1 MTLAGQADR
10 FALYERAVQEP
21 AVQVRV
27 VEDLFR
33 ARTGR
38 APVDLREDFAGT
50 ALFARTF
57 VQGDPARRAW
67 AVDLDPAPLAWARA
81 RGVGDEPRL
90 TLVQADV
97 VDVGPPAVPPVDV
110 VVALNYSFF
119 LLTERARLRAYLARA
134 REGLRPGGAL
144 VLEVAGGPELQE
156 RGEEAT
162 DHGDFTFVWDQQ
174 AYDPIHSRA
183 RCAIHFSFPDGSAL
197 RDAFT
202 YEWRVWSIVEL
213 RELLAEAGFAASVV
227 LWEGPGDD
235 GEGDRTF
242 VPCERAPA
250 EEAWIAYVVGW
261 RAP

>member
-1 MTLAGQADR
+1 MSQAERADR

-33 ARTGR
+33 AAHGR
-38 APVDLREDFAGT
+38 PPADLREDFAGT

-57 VQGDPARRAW
+57 VEGDPARRAW

-81 RGVGDEPRL
+81 RGALERV
-90 TLVQADV
+90 TLVEGDV
-97 VDVGPPAVPPVDV
+97 LDVGPPAVPAVDV

-119 LLTERARLRAYLARA
+119 LLAERAHLRAYLARA

-162 DHGDFTFVWDQQ
+162 DHGDFTFVWDQV
-174 AYDPIHSRA
+174 AFDPIHSRA
-183 RCAIHFSFPDGSAL
+183 RCAIHFAFPDGSEL

-213 RELLAEAGFAASVV
+213 RELLAEVGFARSVV
-227 LWEGPGDD
+227 LWEGPGAD